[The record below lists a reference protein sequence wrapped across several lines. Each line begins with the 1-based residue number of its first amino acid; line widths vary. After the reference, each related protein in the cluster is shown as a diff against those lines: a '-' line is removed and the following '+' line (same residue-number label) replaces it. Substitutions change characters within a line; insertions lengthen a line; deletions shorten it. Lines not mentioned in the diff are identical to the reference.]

1 MRTNP
6 AEFEVQCLVLFCIL
20 ICFLKFADQN
30 HCRTQTQKRHR
41 KKDTETNPTP
51 QKDHNPFP
59 IISMHQR
66 HNSDFLQ
73 KKKKQLV
80 YQLIYIFI
88 CDINFQ

>member
-6 AEFEVQCLVLFCIL
+6 AEFEVQCLVLSCIL

-59 IISMHQR
+59 IISMHQS

-73 KKKKQLV
+73 KKKKT
-80 YQLIYIFI
+80 
-88 CDINFQ
+88 